1 MSILDRARAMRAKYI
16 TLAQNAPDELLSSG
30 DYLSVFDSLCGD
42 GSLIPARSV
51 RRHDGQLY
59 RANVD
64 CWDRADNSPNTAPTL
79 WTQITLE
86 EWPDWVQPPVRT
98 MLTASATRS
107 PTTANGIFRRSTAIP
122 QSPARTNAGGANR
135 RNKQNGGTSHAG
147 LFQPPQSRASAG
159 V

>member
-1 MSILDRARAMRAKYI
+1 MSIIDEARAMRAKYI

-86 EWPDWVQPPVRT
+86 EWPDWVQPTGAHDAYGVGDQVT
-98 MLTASATRS
+98 HNGKHYISQIDGN
-107 PTTANGIFRRSTAIP
+107 TTVPGSDERWWNEP
-122 QSPARTNAGGANR
+122 QE
-135 RNKQNGGTSHAG
+135 
-147 LFQPPQSRASAG
+147 
-159 V
+159 

>member
-64 CWDRADNSPNTAPTL
+64 CWDRAANSPNTAPTL

-86 EWPDWVQPPVRT
+86 EWPDWVQPTGAHDAYGVGDQVT
-98 MLTASATRS
+98 HNGKHYISQIDGN
-107 PTTANGIFRRSTAIP
+107 TTVPGSDERWWNEP
-122 QSPARTNAGGANR
+122 QE
-135 RNKQNGGTSHAG
+135 
-147 LFQPPQSRASAG
+147 
-159 V
+159 

>member
-51 RRHDGQLY
+51 RRHDGRLY

-86 EWPDWVQPPVRT
+86 EWPDWVQPTGAHDAYGVGDQV
-98 MLTASATRS
+98 SYNGKHYIS
-107 PTTANGIFRRSTAIP
+107 QIDGNTTEP
-122 QSPARTNAGGANR
+122 
-135 RNKQNGGTSHAG
+135 
-147 LFQPPQSRASAG
+147 G
-159 V
+159 VDERFWKEEV

>member
-86 EWPDWVQPPVRT
+86 EWPDWVQPTGAHDAYGVGDQVT
-98 MLTASATRS
+98 HNGKHYISQIDGN
-107 PTTANGIFRRSTAIP
+107 TTVPGSDERWWNEP
-122 QSPARTNAGGANR
+122 QE
-135 RNKQNGGTSHAG
+135 
-147 LFQPPQSRASAG
+147 
-159 V
+159 

>member
-59 RANVD
+59 RANVE

-86 EWPDWVQPPVRT
+86 EWPDWVQPTGAHDAYGVGDQVT
-98 MLTASATRS
+98 HNGKHYISQIDGN
-107 PTTANGIFRRSTAIP
+107 TTVPGSDERWWNEP
-122 QSPARTNAGGANR
+122 QE
-135 RNKQNGGTSHAG
+135 
-147 LFQPPQSRASAG
+147 
-159 V
+159 

>member
-30 DYLSVFDSLCGD
+30 DYLSVFDPLCGD

-86 EWPDWVQPPVRT
+86 EWPDWVQPTGAHDAYGVGDQVT
-98 MLTASATRS
+98 H
-107 PTTANGIFRRSTAIP
+107 NGG
-122 QSPARTNAGGANR
+122 TNR
-135 RNKQNGGTSHAG
+135 MNKQNGGTSHAG

>member
-30 DYLSVFDSLCGD
+30 DYLSVFDPLCGD

-86 EWPDWVQPPVRT
+86 EWPDWVQPTGAHDAYGVGDQVT
-98 MLTASATRS
+98 HNGKHYISQIDGN
-107 PTTANGIFRRSTAIP
+107 TTVPGSDERWWNEP
-122 QSPARTNAGGANR
+122 QE
-135 RNKQNGGTSHAG
+135 
-147 LFQPPQSRASAG
+147 
-159 V
+159 

>member
-64 CWDRADNSPNTAPTL
+64 CWDRAENSPNTAPTL

-86 EWPDWVQPPVRT
+86 EWPDWVQPT
-98 MLTASATRS
+98 GAHH
-107 PTTANGIFRRSTAIP
+107 ANGVADQVTHNGKHYISQIDGNTTVPGSDERWWNEP
-122 QSPARTNAGGANR
+122 QE
-135 RNKQNGGTSHAG
+135 
-147 LFQPPQSRASAG
+147 
-159 V
+159 

>member
-30 DYLSVFDSLCGD
+30 DYLSVFDPLCGD

-51 RRHDGQLY
+51 RRHDGRLY

-86 EWPDWVQPPVRT
+86 EWPDWVQPTGAHDAYSIGDKVTYNGKRYI
-98 MLTASATRS
+98 SQIDGN
-107 PTTANGIFRRSTAIP
+107 TTIP
-122 QSPARTNAGGANR
+122 GSDERWW
-135 RNKQNGGTSHAG
+135 SE
-147 LFQPPQSRASAG
+147 PQE
-159 V
+159 

>member
-51 RRHDGQLY
+51 RRHDRQLY

-86 EWPDWVQPPVRT
+86 EWPDWVQPTGAHDAYSIGDKVTYNGKRYI
-98 MLTASATRS
+98 SQIDGN
-107 PTTANGIFRRSTAIP
+107 TTIP
-122 QSPARTNAGGANR
+122 GSDERWW
-135 RNKQNGGTSHAG
+135 SE
-147 LFQPPQSRASAG
+147 PQE
-159 V
+159 